1 MKRGK
6 IDRREA
12 KKMQDGCTEGP
23 EGVGRK
29 RKETGELVRKGESHL
44 KGAGVGGASTRGDG

>member
-12 KKMQDGCTEGP
+12 KKQDGCTERP